1 MFTRQKVV
9 ERAITAAYLYSG
21 FEEAQ
26 RRPGISLR
34 EFASWYDSCGGNIGI
49 VEAIAE
55 FAFDIE
61 EILDT
66 TPIYSSADC
75 PRVLAYEVIKPLG
88 AWLFEQ
94 ASPPSDEEFRQH
106 FHAEMS
112 TWLGVPSPNEMTGVP
127 VNRALASELEAASR
141 QISDRIA
148 AFRRSG
154 RAYPPPVAMSGNW
167 LTAEE
172 PRRGIDASHLW
183 VNDSIRPTMMNANV
197 WFEESATFS
206 GATWPDVIQPMQPAK
221 VVDLETWKDQ
231 VSSVLFARHQ
241 VSIDDI
247 GMADTQ
253 LLEHA
258 SKSPVEFADWY
269 AQRGTV

>member
-1 MFTRQKVV
+1 MFTRQQAL
-9 ERAITAAYLYSG
+9 ERAITTAYLYSG
-21 FEEAQ
+21 FNETSDDHPELMTQHTAW
-26 RRPGISLR
+26 
-34 EFASWYDSCGGNIGI
+34 ADVCGGDIG
-49 VEAIAE
+49 VAEALAE
-55 FAFDIE
+55 FALVFE
-61 EILDT
+61 EAMQHYQGYER
-66 TPIYSSADC
+66 PG
-75 PRVLAYEVIKPLG
+75 VLAYEVIEPLG
-88 AWLFEQ
+88 VWLYQQ
-94 ASPPSDEEFRQH
+94 ASPPSDTEFCAH
-106 FHAEMS
+106 VHETLSAWF
-112 TWLGVPSPNEMTGVP
+112 GVPNPNEMTGVP
-127 VNRALASELEAASR
+127 VSGALAPELEAASR
-141 QISDRIA
+141 LVSDRIA

-172 PRRGIDASHLW
+172 PRRGIDASHLR
-183 VNDSIRPTMMNANV
+183 VNDSTRPTMMNANV
-197 WFEESATFS
+197 WFGESTTFS
-206 GATWPDVIQPMQPAK
+206 GAAWPDVIQPMQPAK

-258 SKSPVEFADWY
+258 SKSPAEFADWY

>member
-1 MFTRQKVV
+1 MFTRQKAV

-26 RRPGISLR
+26 RRPGISL
-34 EFASWYDSCGGNIGI
+34 EQYASWSDNCGGNIGI

-66 TPIYSSADC
+66 TPIYFSADY
-75 PRVLAYEVIKPLG
+75 PGVLAYEVIEPLG
-88 AWLFEQ
+88 AWLLEQ

-112 TWLGVPSPNEMTGVP
+112 TWLGVPNPNEMTGVP
-127 VNRALASELEAASR
+127 VSGALASELEAASR

-148 AFRRSG
+148 TFGRSG
-154 RAYPPPVAMSGNW
+154 RAYTPPVAMSGNW

-172 PRRGIDASHLW
+172 LRREIDANHLR
-183 VNDSIRPTMMNANV
+183 VNNTILPITNANV
-197 WFEESATFS
+197 WFGESTTFS
-206 GATWPDVIQPMQPAK
+206 GAAWPNVIQPMQPAK

-258 SKSPVEFADWY
+258 SKSPAEFADWY
-269 AQRGTV
+269 AQKGTV